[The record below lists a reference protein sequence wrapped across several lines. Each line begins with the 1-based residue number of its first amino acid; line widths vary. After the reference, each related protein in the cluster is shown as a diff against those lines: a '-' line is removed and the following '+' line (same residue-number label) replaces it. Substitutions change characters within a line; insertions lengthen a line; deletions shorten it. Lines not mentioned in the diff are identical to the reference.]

1 MKIIQK
7 LLTFAVAIV
16 LGAGVAFTFSA
27 CDNNTQDGKK
37 NIICTIYPSYDW
49 TMQILGEQKDNYN
62 VNFITNG
69 TELHSFSPTPAQVV
83 EIATA
88 DMFIYVGGES
98 DAWVE
103 KTLKNAV
110 NKNMVVINLL
120 DVLGD
125 NAKLEEFKEGMEP
138 VEDEGEEETE
148 YDEHVWLS
156 LKNAKIF
163 VNEIATQLG
172 KIDETNK
179 DVFLQNATLYNQKLE
194 NLDVQYTNEVNSA
207 STKTILVADRFP
219 FRYLVE
225 DYNLNYYA
233 AFVGCSSET
242 RASPQTITFLA
253 NKMDELNLKFILIL
267 ESSDRS
273 IANTVKNSTQ
283 NKDQQIL
290 VLNSIQTTMLK
301 DNTTYLH
308 IMEENLQILKQALN

>member
-7 LLTFAVAIV
+7 LLTFAFAIV
-16 LGAGVAFTFSA
+16 LGIGVAFTFSA
-27 CDNNTQDGKK
+27 CNNNTQYGKK
-37 NIICTIYPSYDW
+37 SIICTVYPSYDW
-49 TMQILGEQKDNYN
+49 TMQILGEQKDDYN

-69 TELHSFSPTPAQVV
+69 TELHSFSPTPAQIV

-125 NAKLEEFKEGMEP
+125 NAKLEEFKEGMQP
-138 VEDEGEEETE
+138 EDDDGEVAE

-163 VNEIATQLG
+163 VNEIAAQLG
-172 KIDETNK
+172 KLDETNK
-179 DVFLQNATLYNQKLE
+179 DIFLQNATLYNQELE
-194 NLDVQYTNEVNSA
+194 KLDVQYANEVNNA

-242 RASPQTITFLA
+242 RATPQTITFLS
-253 NKMDELNLKFILIL
+253 NKIDELNLKSIIIL
-267 ESSDRS
+267 ENSDS
-273 IANTVKNSTQ
+273 EIANTVKNSTQ
-283 NKDQQIL
+283 DKNQQIL
-290 VLNSIQTTMLK
+290 VLNSIQSTTLK
-301 DNTTYLH
+301 HNITYLQLM
-308 IMEENLQILKQALN
+308 INNLQVLKQALN

>member
-69 TELHSFSPTPAQVV
+69 TELHSFNPTPANII
-83 EIATA
+83 EISTA
-88 DMFIYVGGES
+88 DIFIYVGGES
-98 DAWVE
+98 DEWAD
-103 KTLKNAV
+103 KILKNAT
-110 NKNMVVINLL
+110 NKNMIVINLL
-120 DVLGD
+120 EILGD
-125 NAKLEEFKEGMEP
+125 NAKQEEVKEGMEP

-172 KIDETNK
+172 KLDETNK
-179 DVFLQNATLYNQKLE
+179 DVFLQNATLYNQELE

-242 RASPQTITFLA
+242 RATPQTITFLA
-253 NKMDELNLKFILIL
+253 NKIDELTLKNIIIL
-267 ESSDRS
+267 ENSDS
-273 IANTVKNSTQ
+273 EIANTVKNSTQ
-283 NKDQQIL
+283 AKNQQIL
-290 VLNSIQTTMLK
+290 VLNSIQSTTLK
-301 DNTTYLH
+301 DNITYLQL
-308 IMEENLQILKQALN
+308 MTNNLQVLKQALN

>member
-1 MKIIQK
+1 M
-7 LLTFAVAIV
+7 L
-16 LGAGVAFTFSA
+16 
-27 CDNNTQDGKK
+27 
-37 NIICTIYPSYDW
+37 
-49 TMQILGEQKDNYN
+49 
-62 VNFITNG
+62 
-69 TELHSFSPTPAQVV
+69 
-83 EIATA
+83 
-88 DMFIYVGGES
+88 
-98 DAWVE
+98 
-103 KTLKNAV
+103 
-110 NKNMVVINLL
+110 
-120 DVLGD
+120 
-125 NAKLEEFKEGMEP
+125 
-138 VEDEGEEETE
+138 
-148 YDEHVWLS
+148 
-156 LKNAKIF
+156 
-163 VNEIATQLG
+163 
-172 KIDETNK
+172 
-179 DVFLQNATLYNQKLE
+179 FLQNATLYNQKLE

-283 NKDQQIL
+283 NKNQQIL

>member
-1 MKIIQK
+1 MKILQK
-7 LLTFAVAIV
+7 LFMFVFAFMFGAVA
-16 LGAGVAFTFSA
+16 LGTFTA
-27 CDNNTQDGKK
+27 CNDEAVDGKK
-37 NIICTIYPSYDW
+37 NIVCTIFSSYDW
-49 TMQILGEQKDNYN
+49 TMQILGDKKDDYN

-69 TELHSFSPTPAQVV
+69 SELHSFNPTPANII
-83 EIATA
+83 EISTA
-88 DMFIYVGGES
+88 DIFIYVGGES
-98 DAWVE
+98 DEWAD
-103 KTLKNAV
+103 KILKNAT
-110 NKNMVVINLL
+110 NKNMIVINLL
-120 DVLGD
+120 EILGD
-125 NAKLEEFKEGMEP
+125 NAKQEEVKEGMEP
-138 VEDEGEEETE
+138 VEDEGEEEAE

-283 NKDQQIL
+283 NKNQQIL